1 MYIIDSKSLNNYVY
15 LLFTMA
21 QFSQTVKKMLH
32 TLIQINCQG
41 GGGGGG
47 VAGYICLSKDRG
59 SLLNEFNE
67 FEF

>member
-15 LLFTMA
+15 LLFTIA

-32 TLIQINCQG
+32 ALIQINCQG
-41 GGGGGG
+41 GGGGGSRDIFVCQRMG
-47 VAGYICLSKDRG
+47 GG

>member
-1 MYIIDSKSLNNYVY
+1 MYIIDSKSLNNYVN

-41 GGGGGG
+41 RGGGG
-47 VAGYICLSKDRG
+47 VAGYICLSKDGG

>member
-1 MYIIDSKSLNNYVY
+1 MYIIDSKSLNNYVN

-41 GGGGGG
+41 GGGGGRG
-47 VAGYICLSKDRG
+47 IYLFVKGWG
-59 SLLNEFNE
+59 SLLNVFNE

>member
-32 TLIQINCQG
+32 ALIQINCQ
-41 GGGGGG
+41 GGGGG
-47 VAGYICLSKDRG
+47 VAGYICLSKDG
-59 SLLNEFNE
+59 GGGLY
-67 FEF
+67 

>member
-1 MYIIDSKSLNNYVY
+1 MYIIDSKSLNNYVN

-41 GGGGGG
+41 GGGGRGIYLFVKG
-47 VAGYICLSKDRG
+47 WG